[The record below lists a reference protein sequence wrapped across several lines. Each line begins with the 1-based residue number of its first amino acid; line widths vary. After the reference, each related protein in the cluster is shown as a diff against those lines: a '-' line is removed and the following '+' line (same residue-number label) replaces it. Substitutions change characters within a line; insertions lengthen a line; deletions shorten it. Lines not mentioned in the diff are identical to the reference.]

1 MTPLHHAAKHGHT
14 DSVAL
19 LVSRGADINMK
30 DDVSQ

>member
-1 MTPLHHAAKHGHT
+1 MTPLHYAAMYGHT

-30 DDVSQ
+30 DNVS

>member
-1 MTPLHHAAKHGHT
+1 MTPLHYAARDGYT

-30 DDVSQ
+30 DKVS